1 MLKSVLPGLST
12 NPHFGVDRRSFLKSI
27 GGGLAVLFAA
37 DDLAIGQESGSG
49 GRPAGQMLPEQV
61 GAWLHI
67 APDGTVTAFTGK
79 VEVGQNIRTSLTQA
93 VADELRCAPASIKL
107 VMGDT
112 SLTPWDA
119 GTFGSRTT
127 PTMAPELRK
136 MASTA
141 RETLVDEAARNWN
154 VDRSRLKVADGCVCD
169 EASGKKAA
177 FGELARKVDWVKVV
191 GRPDHVTPPGQWK
204 VAGTSLTKVNAR
216 EIVSGKHKYTS
227 DSKLPGMLYG
237 RVLRPPSF
245 GAKLVSTDTGAASA
259 IPGVVV
265 VRDGDFIGVAA
276 PDEQKAQKALLS
288 ISAKW
293 EQQPQISSG
302 ELLGYIKKD
311 VAAQVPQAAPP
322 DGARSLESSYTV
334 AYIAHVPLE
343 PRAAVAEFQGD
354 KLTVW
359 TGTQR
364 PFGVREELASALGI
378 PEAQVRVIMPD
389 AGSGYGGKHN
399 GECAIEAARLARA
412 ARKPVKLI
420 WSREEEFTWAYL
432 RPAGV
437 IDVRSTAGKDGTLQ
451 TWDFQNYMSGPAGLS
466 TPYDVPEKHELFHR
480 VKSPLREG
488 SYRGLAS
495 TANHFARES
504 HMDELAASA
513 HLDPLEFRLKNLKN
527 ERLRAV
533 LQAAADRF
541 QWSKQ
546 KPSPS
551 QGFGLACGMDKG
563 GYLACC
569 AEISVGSGKQLR
581 VERVVAA
588 WECGAIVNPEHLKNQ
603 VEGAIVM
610 GLGGALF
617 EAIDF
622 ANGRILNPRLSQY
635 RVPRFSDSPRIEL
648 ILIDRKDL
656 PSAGAGET
664 PIVGIAPSI
673 ANAIYSATGLRIRS
687 MPILPSFR
695 AS

>member
-1 MLKSVLPGLST
+1 
-12 NPHFGVDRRSFLKSI
+12 
-27 GGGLAVLFAA
+27 
-37 DDLAIGQESGSG
+37 
-49 GRPAGQMLPEQV
+49 
-61 GAWLHI
+61 
-67 APDGTVTAFTGK
+67 
-79 VEVGQNIRTSLTQA
+79 
-93 VADELRCAPASIKL
+93 
-107 VMGDT
+107 
-112 SLTPWDA
+112 
-119 GTFGSRTT
+119 
-127 PTMAPELRK
+127 
-136 MASTA
+136 
-141 RETLVDEAARNWN
+141 
-154 VDRSRLKVADGCVCD
+154 
-169 EASGKKAA
+169 
-177 FGELARKVDWVKVV
+177 
-191 GRPDHVTPPGQWK
+191 
-204 VAGTSLTKVNAR
+204 
-216 EIVSGKHKYTS
+216 
-227 DSKLPGMLYG
+227 MLYG

-245 GAKLVSTDTGAASA
+245 GAKLVSADTSAASA

-293 EQQPQISSG
+293 DQQPQLSSG

-311 VAAQVPQAAPP
+311 AAAKAPQAGPA
-322 DGARSLESSYTV
+322 DGSHSLETTYTI

-364 PFGVREELASALGI
+364 PFGVRGELASALGL

-437 IDVRSTAGKDGTLQ
+437 IDVRSTADKDGTLQ
-451 TWDFQNYMSGPAGLS
+451 TWNFQNYMSGPAGLA
-466 TPYDVPEKHELFHR
+466 TPYDVADKQEHYNP

-513 HLDPLEFRLKNLKN
+513 RMDPLEFRLKNLKN

-541 QWSKQ
+541 EWSKQ
-546 KPSPS
+546 KPSPTR
-551 QGFGLACGMDKG
+551 GFGLACGTDKG

-569 AEISVGSGKQLR
+569 TEISLGSGKQIR
-581 VERVVAA
+581 IERVVAA

-635 RVPRFSDSPRIEL
+635 RVPRFSDVPKIEL

-673 ANAIYSATGLRIRS
+673 ANAIFSATGLRIRS